1 MVYYLLT
8 NEPNPALGD
17 NVKLD
22 ELTGSNVFVDISYI
36 AKKRSLVKPT
46 SSYFFFLEVPGCGLF
61 TEV

>member
-8 NEPNPALGD
+8 NEPDPTLGD

-36 AKKRSLVKPT
+36 AKKRSLAKPA
-46 SSYFFFLEVPGCGLF
+46 SSCFFFLEVPGCGL
-61 TEV
+61 